1 MQLSWHADGTLRTS
15 NGPTYGGRRGAA
27 DHAGGA
33 IMDAMTLTLRAH
45 VANGRLVVD
54 EGVDLPEGT
63 EVQVAVLDGGDQL
76 DDKDR
81 ARLHA
86 AIEQAQDELDRGEG
100 IPSAEFLT
108 DLRSRRG

>member
-1 MQLSWHADGTLRTS
+1 MMT
-15 NGPTYGGRRGAA
+15 
-27 DHAGGA
+27 
-33 IMDAMTLTLRAH
+33 MTLTLRAH

-54 EGVDLPEGT
+54 ESVDLPDGA
-63 EVQVAVLDGGDQL
+63 EVQIAVVDGGDQL
-76 DDKDR
+76 DDEDR

-100 IPSAEFLT
+100 IPAGEFLA

>member
-1 MQLSWHADGTLRTS
+1 
-15 NGPTYGGRRGAA
+15 
-27 DHAGGA
+27 
-33 IMDAMTLTLRAH
+33 MTLTLRAD

-54 EGVDLPEGT
+54 ESVDLPDGA
-63 EVQVAVLDGGDQL
+63 EVQIAVVDGGDQL
-76 DDKDR
+76 DDEDR

-100 IPSAEFLT
+100 ITAAEFLA

>member
-1 MQLSWHADGTLRTS
+1 MM
-15 NGPTYGGRRGAA
+15 N
-27 DHAGGA
+27 
-33 IMDAMTLTLRAH
+33 MTLTLRAH

-54 EGVDLPEGT
+54 ESVDLPDGA
-63 EVQVAVLDGGDQL
+63 EVQIAVVDGGDQL
-76 DDKDR
+76 DDEDR

-100 IPSAEFLT
+100 ILAAEFLA